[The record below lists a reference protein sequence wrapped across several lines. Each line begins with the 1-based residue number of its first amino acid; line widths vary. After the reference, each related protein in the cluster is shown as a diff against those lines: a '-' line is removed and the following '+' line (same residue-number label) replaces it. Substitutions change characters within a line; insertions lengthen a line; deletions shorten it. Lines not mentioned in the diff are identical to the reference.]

1 MSDWKKWLIPGAAV
15 PLLALLAFGLTRPA
29 KKLPSALVGKQAPS
43 FRGQTL
49 DGDTASLGEL
59 RGNVTIL
66 NFWASWCVPC
76 RQEHP
81 VLMRATRT
89 WPDDSVSLVGV
100 VYQDGRSNA
109 RAFMQ
114 RYGGSWTSIL
124 DPGTRTA
131 IDYGVTGVPE
141 TFFIGPDGT
150 VVSKHTGPMSWEILR
165 AGVDSAMARTARAG
179 GGSEDGAPADG
190 AAGRQ
195 GDGAR

>member
-1 MSDWKKWLIPGAAV
+1 MIDWKKWLIPGAAV

-59 RGNVTIL
+59 RGEVTIV
-66 NFWASWCVPC
+66 NFWASWCIPC

-81 VLMRATRT
+81 ALMRADRR

-100 VYQDGRSNA
+100 VYQDNRQNA

-114 RYGGSWTSIL
+114 RHGGDWTSIL
-124 DPGTRTA
+124 DPGTVTA

-150 VVSKHTGPMSWEILR
+150 VTSKHTGPMSWEALR
-165 AGVDSAMARTARAG
+165 ARVDSARSGTARG
-179 GGSEDGAPADG
+179 GDDASNARPG
-190 AAGRQ
+190 AAERAEGTR
-195 GDGAR
+195 